1 MRLEVFG
8 ALLLLPFNKV
18 MIIAEA
24 DEAASSSEGQ
34 VKLIPYVWP
43 DTTTTVL
50 IDQFKMITMALADEI
65 ANVPREARLEYV
77 IRCASEKAIPFYFKE
92 YAFSNEVK
100 AKLEGLA
107 KTFKYSHIENG
118 FYGNFFIPCSNT
130 ALAAG
135 GYYTRVGLQQVPHIQ
150 CAIEQEQ
157 VLDL

>member
-1 MRLEVFG
+1 VRLEVFV

-77 IRCASEKAIPFYFKE
+77 IRCVSEKAIPFYFKE

-118 FYGNFFIPCSNT
+118 FYGNFFIPCSNA

-135 GYYTRVGLQQVPHIQ
+135 GYYTRVGLQLVPHI
-150 CAIEQEQ
+150 
-157 VLDL
+157 